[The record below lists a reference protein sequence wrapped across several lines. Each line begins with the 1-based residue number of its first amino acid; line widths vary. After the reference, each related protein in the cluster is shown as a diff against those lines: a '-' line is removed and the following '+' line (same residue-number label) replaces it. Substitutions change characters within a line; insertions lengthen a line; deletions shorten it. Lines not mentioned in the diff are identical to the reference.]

1 MEGTLSTLQWSW
13 PLRLLELCA
22 SSEGSYLVWVKIPS
36 CLVPIAVVVLGCL
49 SPVQAQEQPGRV
61 LMIGIDGVRS
71 DALQVAVTPNL
82 DGLIAGGLFSPDA
95 LNDDITISGPGW
107 SAIHCGVRSGKHNV
121 VDNSFGGQNYLQ
133 YPGWLARV
141 ETAHPD
147 WNTLSVSQ
155 WSPIN
160 GQIVGNSADVVIN
173 PSSAAQAASAVVD
186 ALETGDPHA
195 IFVHL
200 DDPDYAGHAN
210 GFSPFVFPYLDAIEA
225 MDIQVGLMLDAL
237 QARPNFQS
245 EDWLV
250 LVTTDHGGIGTTHG
264 GNSMEERRVF
274 VIASGESVAPQL
286 IQRDTLMALGEAEN
300 CLGEAPSLFFNGNA
314 QATVPPSPDFLV
326 GADQDF
332 TVECRVKTSQAAD
345 VSMVG
350 NKDWNSGLNPG
361 WVFSF
366 TFPSGPG
373 WRVNAG
379 DGGNRVDLDGPP
391 IADGQWHTLSCSFD
405 RNGMMRM
412 YTDGVWSA
420 EASMVGLGDL
430 DVGGLFFGADALGG
444 YGMEGT
450 VAEVRFWDA
459 VLEPE
464 VLSDWHCSPLGPGHP
479 NADDLRGHWRMDEGV
494 GTTLVDGSGNG
505 HDAVQS
511 GGVWQDDVATVVWDY
526 SATPRLVDVP
536 VMALAHLCID
546 LEPGWNL
553 DGQPL
558 LGTCFTEPS
567 STCPEDLDGDGL
579 VTVADLLMVLGAF
592 GQACSD

>member
-1 MEGTLSTLQWSW
+1 MRALLLLAFAGMMGMSPAWS
-13 PLRLLELCA
+13 
-22 SSEGSYLVWVKIPS
+22 
-36 CLVPIAVVVLGCL
+36 
-49 SPVQAQEQPGRV
+49 QAPGRV

-82 DGLIAGGLFSPDA
+82 DGLMEGGLFSPDA

-141 ETAHPD
+141 ESAHPE

-173 PSSAAQAASAVVD
+173 PSSASQAAAAVID

-225 MDIQVGLMLDAL
+225 MDVQVGLMMDAL
-237 QARPNFQS
+237 QARPGFLN

-274 VIASGESVAPQL
+274 VIASGESFAPQL
-286 IQRDTLMALGEAEN
+286 IQRDTLMVLGEAEN
-300 CLGEAPSLFFNGNA
+300 CLGEVASLFFNGNA
-314 QATVPPSPDFLV
+314 QAVVPASPDFFV

-332 TVECRVKTSQAAD
+332 TIECRVKTSQAAD

-366 TFPSGPG
+366 TYPSGPG

-379 DGGNRVDLDGPP
+379 DGSNRVDLDGPP

-405 RNGMMRM
+405 RDGMMRM
-412 YTDGVWSA
+412 YTDGAWNS
-420 EASMVGLGDL
+420 EASMADLGDL

-444 YGMEGT
+444 YGMEGA

-459 VLEPE
+459 VLAPE
-464 VLSDWHCSPLGPGHP
+464 VLADWHCMPLSMDHP
-479 NADDLRGHWRMDEGV
+479 NAEALRGHWRMDEGA
-494 GTTLVDGSGNG
+494 GTTLTDASGQG
-505 HDAVQS
+505 HDATQS
-511 GGVWQDDVATVVWDY
+511 GAVWQEDDATVVWDY

-536 VMALAHLCID
+536 VMALAHLCIP
-546 LEPGWNL
+546 LEPEWNL
-553 DGQPL
+553 DGRPL
-558 LGTCFTEPS
+558 LGTCFPDPADA
-567 STCPEDLDGDGL
+567 CPEDLDDDGL

-592 GQACSD
+592 GQPCSE

>member
-1 MEGTLSTLQWSW
+1 M
-13 PLRLLELCA
+13 
-22 SSEGSYLVWVKIPS
+22 KIS
-36 CLVPIAVVVLGCL
+36 ACLATIAFVVLGCL
-49 SPVQAQEQPGRV
+49 PSVQAQEQPGRV

-71 DALQVAVTPNL
+71 DALQVAITPNL
-82 DGLIAGGLFSPDA
+82 DALIAGGLFSPDA

-121 VDNSFGGQNYLQ
+121 VDNSFGGQNYFQ

-141 ETAHPD
+141 ESAHPD

-160 GQIVGNSADVVIN
+160 NQIVGNSADVVVN

-186 ALETGDPHA
+186 ALMTGDPRA

-225 MDIQVGLMLDAL
+225 MDVQVGLMMDAL

-245 EDWLV
+245 EDWLI

-286 IQRDTLMALGEAEN
+286 IERDTLEVLGDAVN

-314 QATVPPSPDFLV
+314 QAAVPASPDFSV
-326 GADQDF
+326 GVDQDF
-332 TVECRVKTSQAAD
+332 TIECRVKTTQAAD

-350 NKDWNSGLNPG
+350 NKDWNSGFNPG

-366 TFPSGPG
+366 TYPSGPG
-373 WRVNAG
+373 WRVNVG
-379 DGGNRVDLDGPP
+379 DGSSRVDLDGPP

-405 RNGMMRM
+405 RDGMMRM
-412 YTDGVWSA
+412 YTDGGWSA
-420 EASMVGLGDL
+420 EASIAGLGDL

-444 YGMEGT
+444 YGMEGV

-464 VLSDWHCSPLGPGHP
+464 VLSDWHCVPLNPDHP
-479 NADDLRGHWRMDEGV
+479 NAGNLRGHWRMDEGL
-494 GTTLVDGSGNG
+494 GATLLDASGNG
-505 HDAVQS
+505 HDALQS
-511 GGVWQDDVATVVWDY
+511 GGVWQEDVATVVWDY

-546 LEPGWNL
+546 LEPEWNL

-558 LGTCFTEPS
+558 LGTCYAQTTDS
-567 STCPEDLDGDGL
+567 CPEDLDGDGL

-592 GQACSD
+592 GQSCVE